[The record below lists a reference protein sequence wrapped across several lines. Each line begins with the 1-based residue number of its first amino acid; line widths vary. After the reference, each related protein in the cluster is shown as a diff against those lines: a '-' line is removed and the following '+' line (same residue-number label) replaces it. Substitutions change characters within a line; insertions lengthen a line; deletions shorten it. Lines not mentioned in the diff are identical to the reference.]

1 MYYGKRVPV
10 GTQMRVTE
18 YEGLSKEVFKY
29 ECTSTVQGFEK
40 LKQNIIALLHTRP
53 KERFF
58 EPTLGSDLISLVFEP
73 NDFVL
78 RDSIIIAVKDCIKE
92 NVPEV
97 SVVDLKI
104 KQYDTIVEIWVSYEI
119 LSVGIIDE
127 LIVYVE
133 KQI

>member
-10 GTQMRVTE
+10 GSQMRVTE
-18 YEGLSKEVFKY
+18 YEGLSTEVFKF
-29 ECTSTVQGFEK
+29 ECTHTVKGFEK
-40 LKQNIIALLHTRP
+40 LKQNIIALLNTRP

-58 EPTLGSDLISLVFEP
+58 EPMLGSDLTSLVFEP

-78 RDSIIIAVKDCIKE
+78 RDAIIVAVKDCIRE

-97 SVVDLKI
+97 NVANLQIVQDN
-104 KQYDTIVEIWVSYEI
+104 TTVEIHVSYEI

-127 LIVYVE
+127 LIIYME

>member
-18 YEGLSKEVFKY
+18 YQGLSLEVFKF
-29 ECTSTVQGFEK
+29 ECTHTVKGFEK
-40 LKQNIIALLHTRP
+40 LKQNIIALLKTRP

-58 EPTLGSDLISLVFEP
+58 EPMLGSDLTSLLFEP

-78 RDSIIIAVKDCIKE
+78 RDAIIFAVKDCIRE

-97 SVVDLKI
+97 NVVKLQVEQDN
-104 KQYDTIVEIWVSYEI
+104 TIVKIFVSYEI

-127 LIVYVE
+127 LIIYME

>member
-10 GTQMRVTE
+10 GTQLRVTE
-18 YEGLSKEVFKY
+18 YEGLSLDVFRF
-29 ECTSTVQGFEK
+29 ECTNTVKGFEK
-40 LKQNIIALLHTRP
+40 LKQNIIALLKTRP

-58 EPTLGSDLISLVFEP
+58 EPTIGSDLTSLVFEQ

-78 RDSIIIAVKDCIKE
+78 RDAIIVAIKDCIRE

-97 SVVDLKI
+97 NVANLQILQDN
-104 KQYDTIVEIWVSYEI
+104 TEVEIHISYEI

-127 LIVYVE
+127 LIIYME